1 MIFNYTKG
9 NKMKFNYDD
18 KVTCIIGK
26 INTVLSEHGLIIELD
41 DLVLDGY
48 MVAELKS
55 LETKAEVK
63 PVPVFEI
70 LTARY
75 HSKGII
81 RDVKEKV
88 IEHVKNGVLN
98 LAVDNNELGVDPLY
112 GAPKTLS
119 IVYKYNDEIKV
130 IEVAEGQTVVLP

>member
-1 MIFNYTKG
+1 MKG

-26 INTVLSEHGLIIELD
+26 INTVLKEHGLIIELN

-48 MVAELKS
+48 IVAELKS
-55 LETKAEVK
+55 IETKAQTPEVK
-63 PVPVFEI
+63 PVPVLEI
-70 LTARY
+70 LAARY

-119 IVYKYNDEIKV
+119 IVYKYNDEIKALE
-130 IEVAEGQTVVLP
+130 IIEGQTVILP